1 MAEVNHLSICVRRHT
16 SFEVIF
22 KSHKIDGGGGGM
34 LRGHEQEAYGTCNCK
49 WWSQDFP
56 VGPQPKEKRVMT
68 YYYRPQLSCSKVIF
82 SQASVSHS
90 VHRGV

>member
-1 MAEVNHLSICVRRHT
+1 MAEVNHLSICVRRHA

-56 VGPQPKEKRVMT
+56 VGPQPKR
-68 YYYRPQLSCSKVIF
+68 SCGKVIF